1 MRYLLCLSYDGSAF
15 CGWQIQPSSPSVQQC
30 LEEALAKLC
39 GGPVAVTG
47 AGRTDTG
54 VHAADY
60 VCHFDLT
67 GSLPFEAS
75 DFCYKLNAILP
86 RSVVVHAVLPV
97 PDDFHARFSATQRSY
112 TYFIHRKKDPFVA
125 AYSWQCGFPGLD
137 FDAMNEACQYLLGT
151 HDFSCFEKVGGAN
164 KTSLCTITEAF
175 WKPYTPTHVSLMDF
189 GFSPE
194 EGIVSETV
202 ASRPLPQGLSLSSE
216 SKLSSSDPNP
226 AGPSLLCGRGWP
238 QVSDTTPSSSGQSP
252 SCHFERSPKGAVE
265 KSDYWYFRVSAD
277 RFLRNMVRA
286 IVGTLIEVGRGKH
299 DPAWVKELIET
310 GTRGDAG
317 ESVPGHALF
326 LSKVKY

>member
-1 MRYLLCLSYDGSAF
+1 MRFILCLSYDGSAF

-67 GSLPFEAS
+67 GPLPFEAT

-86 RSVVVHAVLPV
+86 RSVVVHAVLPTTE
-97 PDDFHARFSATQRSY
+97 DFHARFSATQRSY

-189 GFSPE
+189 GFTPE
-194 EGIVSETV
+194 EGVVSETV
-202 ASRPLPQGLSLSSE
+202 APRPLPPQA
-216 SKLSSSDPNP
+216 

-238 QVSDTTPSSSGQSP
+238 QVSDTTPSSCGQSP
-252 SCHFERSPKGAVE
+252 T
-265 KSDYWYFRVSAD
+265 YWYFRVSAD

-299 DPAWVKELIET
+299 DPVWVKELIET

>member
-1 MRYLLCLSYDGSAF
+1 MRYILSLSYDGSAF

-39 GGPVAVTG
+39 GGPVAPPQKSTDFRGPRIEVTG

-67 GSLPFEAS
+67 GPLPFEAS

-86 RSVVVHAVLPV
+86 RSVVVHAVLPAA
-97 PDDFHARFSATQRSY
+97 DDFHARFSATQRSY

-137 FDAMNEACQYLLGT
+137 FEAMNEACQYLLGT

-164 KTSLCTITEAF
+164 KTSLCTITEAY
-175 WKPYTPTHVSLMDF
+175 WKPYTPTHVSIMDF
-189 GFSPE
+189 GFTPE
-194 EGIVSETV
+194 EGVVSETV
-202 ASRPLPQGLSLSSE
+202 APRPLPPQA
-216 SKLSSSDPNP
+216 

-252 SCHFERSPKGAVE
+252 T
-265 KSDYWYFRVSAD
+265 YWYFRVSAD

-286 IVGTLIEVGRGKH
+286 IVGTLIEVGRGKQ
-299 DPAWVKELIET
+299 DPAWVKVLIET

-326 LSKVKY
+326 LSKVQY

>member
-1 MRYLLCLSYDGSAF
+1 MRYILSLSYDGSAF

-30 LEEALAKLC
+30 LEEALARLC

-67 GSLPFEAS
+67 GPLPFEAS

-86 RSVVVHAVLPV
+86 RSIVVHGVFPAR
-97 PDDFHARFSATQRSY
+97 DDFHARFCATQRSY

-125 AYSWQCGFPGLD
+125 AYSWQCGFPDLD
-137 FDAMNEACQYLLGT
+137 FAAMNEACQYLLGT
-151 HDFSCFEKVGGAN
+151 HDFSCFEKTGGAN

-175 WKPYTPTHVSLMDF
+175 WAPYTPTHIQLMSF
-189 GFSPE
+189 GQSEE
-194 EGIVSETV
+194 EGTLSETV
-202 ASRPLPQGLSLSSE
+202 ASRPLP
-216 SKLSSSDPNP
+216 K
-226 AGPSLLCGRGWP
+226 GPLPLMMPRVA
-238 QVSDTTPSSSGQSP
+238 QVSERVPSSSGQSP
-252 SCHFERSPKGAVE
+252 RCHFERSPEGGVE
-265 KSDYWYFRVSAD
+265 KSEYWYFRVSAD

-299 DPAWVKELIET
+299 EPLWVEELIET

-326 LSKVKY
+326 LSKVQY

>member
-1 MRYLLCLSYDGSAF
+1 MRYILSLSYDGSAF

-39 GGPVAVTG
+39 GGPVPVTG

-86 RSVVVHAVLPV
+86 RGIVVHAVLPAA
-97 PDDFHARFSATQRSY
+97 DDFHARFSATQRSY

-125 AYSWQCGFPGLD
+125 AYSWQCGFPDLD

-151 HDFSCFEKVGGAN
+151 HDFSCFEKTGGAN
-164 KTSLCTITEAF
+164 KTSRCTITEAF

-202 ASRPLPQGLSLSSE
+202 VSDDPSQSRLAPSS
-216 SKLSSSDPNP
+216 
-226 AGPSLLCGRGWP
+226 GPSLLCGRGWP
-238 QVSDTTPSSSGQSP
+238 QVSDTTPSSCGQSP
-252 SCHFERSPKGAVE
+252 SN
-265 KSDYWYFRVSAD
+265 YWYFRVSAD

-299 DPAWVKELIET
+299 EPGWVKELIET

-326 LSKVKY
+326 LSKVRY

>member
-1 MRYLLCLSYDGSAF
+1 MRYILSLSYDGSAF

-86 RSVVVHAVLPV
+86 RSVVVHAVLPAA
-97 PDDFHARFSATQRSY
+97 DDFHARFSATQRSY

-202 ASRPLPQGLSLSSE
+202 ASRPLPPQA
-216 SKLSSSDPNP
+216 

-252 SCHFERSPKGAVE
+252 M
-265 KSDYWYFRVSAD
+265 YWYFRVSAD

-326 LSKVKY
+326 LSKVRY

>member
-1 MRYLLCLSYDGSAF
+1 MRYILSLSYDGSAF

-67 GSLPFEAS
+67 GNLPFEAS

-86 RSVVVHAVLPV
+86 RGIVVHAVLPTT
-97 PDDFHARFSATQRSY
+97 DDFHARFSATQRSY

-125 AYSWQCGFPGLD
+125 AYSWQCGFPDLD
-137 FDAMNEACQYLLGT
+137 FDAMNEACQYLLGP
-151 HDFSCFEKVGGAN
+151 HDFSCFEKTGGAN
-164 KTSLCTITEAF
+164 KTSRCTITEAF
-175 WKPYTPTHVSLMDF
+175 WKPYVPTHVSLM
-189 GFSPE
+189 GYGSAYGRSEE
-194 EGIVSETV
+194 EGVISETYGHPRPYKREGPAACGGRGRSAAEAVSEII
-202 ASRPLPQGLSLSSE
+202 
-216 SKLSSSDPNP
+216 
-226 AGPSLLCGRGWP
+226 
-238 QVSDTTPSSSGQSP
+238 PSSGGKP
-252 SCHFERSPKGAVE
+252 P
-265 KSDYWYFRVSAD
+265 YWFFRVSAD

-299 DPAWVKELIET
+299 EPAWVKELIET

>member
-1 MRYLLCLSYDGSAF
+1 MRYILCLSYDGSAF
-15 CGWQIQPSSPSVQQC
+15 CGWQIQPSSPSVQQT
-30 LEEALAKLC
+30 LEESLAKLC
-39 GGPVAVTG
+39 GGPVQVTG

-86 RSVVVHAVLPV
+86 RGIAVHSVLPTD
-97 PDDFHARFSATQRSY
+97 DDFHARFSATQRSY

-125 AYSWQCGFPGLD
+125 AYSWQCGYPGLD
-137 FDAMNEACQYLLGT
+137 FEAMNEACRYLLGT

-175 WKPYTPTHVSLMDF
+175 WKPYTPTYLSLMGLD
-189 GFSPE
+189 GRAKEDGVISETCGHPRPHKR
-194 EGIVSETV
+194 EGPIACDGRGRSEAEAVSEII
-202 ASRPLPQGLSLSSE
+202 
-216 SKLSSSDPNP
+216 
-226 AGPSLLCGRGWP
+226 
-238 QVSDTTPSSSGQSP
+238 PSSGGNP
-252 SCHFERSPKGAVE
+252 P
-265 KSDYWYFRVSAD
+265 YWYFRVSAD

>member
-1 MRYLLCLSYDGSAF
+1 MRYILCLSYDGSAF

-30 LEEALAKLC
+30 LEEALARLC
-39 GGPVAVTG
+39 GGPVPVTG

-67 GSLPFEAS
+67 GNLPFEAS

-86 RSVVVHAVLPV
+86 RSVVVHAVLPAT
-97 PDDFHARFSATQRSY
+97 DDFHARFSATQRSY

-137 FDAMNEACQYLLGT
+137 FKAMNEACQYLLGT

-164 KTSLCTITEAF
+164 KTSICTITEAF
-175 WKPYTPTHVSLMDF
+175 WQPYTPTLY
-189 GFSPE
+189 
-194 EGIVSETV
+194 TV
-202 ASRPLPQGLSLSSE
+202 IPGEAKE
-216 SKLSSSDPNP
+216 
-226 AGPSLLCGRGWP
+226 
-238 QVSDTTPSSSGQSP
+238 
-252 SCHFERSPKGAVE
+252 
-265 KSDYWYFRVSAD
+265 SDYWYFRVSAD

-299 DPAWVKELIET
+299 GPEWVKELIET

>member
-1 MRYLLCLSYDGSAF
+1 MRYILSLSYDGSAF

-39 GGPVAVTG
+39 SGPVAVTG

-67 GSLPFEAS
+67 GHLPFEAS

-86 RSVVVHAVLPV
+86 RSVVVHAVLPTT
-97 PDDFHARFSATQRSY
+97 DDFHARFSATQRSY

-137 FDAMNEACQYLLGT
+137 FAAMNEACQYLLGT

-175 WKPYTPTHVSLMDF
+175 WKPYTPTYISIMD
-189 GFSPE
+189 
-194 EGIVSETV
+194 
-202 ASRPLPQGLSLSSE
+202 
-216 SKLSSSDPNP
+216 
-226 AGPSLLCGRGWP
+226 
-238 QVSDTTPSSSGQSP
+238 
-252 SCHFERSPKGAVE
+252 SCHFERSPEGGVE
-265 KSDYWYFRVSAD
+265 KSAYWYFRVSAD

-299 DPAWVKELIET
+299 DPKWVAELIET
-310 GTRGDAG
+310 GTRGEAG

-326 LSKVKY
+326 LGKIRY

>member
-1 MRYLLCLSYDGSAF
+1 MRYILSLSYDGSAF

-39 GGPVAVTG
+39 GGPLSVTG

-54 VHAADY
+54 VHAAAY
-60 VCHFDLT
+60 IAHFDLT
-67 GSLPFEAS
+67 GPLPFEAS

-86 RSVVVHAVLPV
+86 RGIVVHAVLPA

-125 AYSWQCGFPGLD
+125 AYSWQCGFPDLD

-151 HDFSCFEKVGGAN
+151 HDFSCFEKTGGAN

-175 WKPYTPTHVSLMDF
+175 WKPYVPTHVSLMDF

-202 ASRPLPQGLSLSSE
+202 ATRPLPPQA
-216 SKLSSSDPNP
+216 

-238 QVSDTTPSSSGQSP
+238 QVSETIPSSSGQSP
-252 SCHFERSPKGAVE
+252 RTVNS
-265 KSDYWYFRVSAD
+265 SDNPFVIPSEAKESQYWYFRVSAD

-299 DPAWVKELIET
+299 EPAWVKELIET

-326 LSKVKY
+326 LSKVRY

>member
-1 MRYLLCLSYDGSAF
+1 MRYILSLSYDGSAF

-39 GGPVAVTG
+39 GGPVPVTG

-67 GSLPFEAS
+67 GDLPFGAS

-86 RSVVVHAVLPV
+86 RSIVVHAVLPTT
-97 PDDFHARFSATQRSY
+97 DDFHARFSATQRSY

-125 AYSWQCGFPGLD
+125 AYSWQCGFPDLD
-137 FDAMNEACQYLLGT
+137 FDAMNQACQYLLGT

-175 WKPYTPTHVSLMDF
+175 WKPYVPTHVSLMDF
-189 GFSPE
+189 GNCELIDNAFGRSEE
-194 EGIVSETV
+194 EGVISETYGHPRPYKREGPAGFGPTGESSLSDGWTEFRGRGRSVAEAVSEII
-202 ASRPLPQGLSLSSE
+202 
-216 SKLSSSDPNP
+216 
-226 AGPSLLCGRGWP
+226 
-238 QVSDTTPSSSGQSP
+238 PSSGGEP
-252 SCHFERSPKGAVE
+252 P
-265 KSDYWYFRVSAD
+265 YWYFRVSAD

-286 IVGTLIEVGRGKH
+286 IVGTMIEVGRGKH

>member
-1 MRYLLCLSYDGSAF
+1 MRYILSLSYDGSAF

-67 GSLPFEAS
+67 GPLPFEAS

-86 RSVVVHAVLPV
+86 RSVVVHAVLPTT
-97 PDDFHARFSATQRSY
+97 DDFHARFSATQRSY

-137 FDAMNEACQYLLGT
+137 FDAMNEACQYLLGR

-175 WKPYTPTHVSLMDF
+175 WKPYTPTYVQLMRWPVDA
-189 GFSPE
+189 GHDEEERHSRRDRESP
-194 EGIVSETV
+194 
-202 ASRPLPQGLSLSSE
+202 
-216 SKLSSSDPNP
+216 
-226 AGPSLLCGRGWP
+226 
-238 QVSDTTPSSSGQSP
+238 
-252 SCHFERSPKGAVE
+252 
-265 KSDYWYFRVSAD
+265 YWYFRVSAD

-299 DPAWVKELIET
+299 DPTWVKELIES

>member
-1 MRYLLCLSYDGSAF
+1 MRYLLSLSYDGSAF

-30 LEEALAKLC
+30 LEESLTKLC

-67 GSLPFEAS
+67 GS
-75 DFCYKLNAILP
+75 
-86 RSVVVHAVLPV
+86 VVVHAVLPA

-125 AYSWQCGFPGLD
+125 AYSWLCGFPGLD
-137 FDAMNEACQYLLGT
+137 FDAMNEACQHLLGT

-189 GFSPE
+189 GFTPE

-252 SCHFERSPKGAVE
+252 SCHFERSPKGTVE
-265 KSDYWYFRVSAD
+265 KSDYWYFRISAD

-299 DPAWVKELIET
+299 EPVWVKELIET

>member
-1 MRYLLCLSYDGSAF
+1 MRYLLSLSYDGSAF

-30 LEEALAKLC
+30 LEEALTKLC

-67 GSLPFEAS
+67 GPLPFEAS

-86 RSVVVHAVLPV
+86 RSVVVHAVLPAA
-97 PDDFHARFSATQRSY
+97 DDFHARFSATQRSY

-189 GFSPE
+189 GFTPE
-194 EGIVSETV
+194 EGVVSETV
-202 ASRPLPQGLSLSSE
+202 APRPLPPQA
-216 SKLSSSDPNP
+216 

-238 QVSDTTPSSSGQSP
+238 QVSDTTPSSCGQSP
-252 SCHFERSPKGAVE
+252 T
-265 KSDYWYFRVSAD
+265 YWYFRVSAD

-299 DPAWVKELIET
+299 DPVWVKELIET

>member
-1 MRYLLCLSYDGSAF
+1 MRYILCLSYDGSAF

-30 LEEALAKLC
+30 LEEALAKIC
-39 GGPVAVTG
+39 GGSVAVTG

-67 GSLPFEAS
+67 GSLPFEAT

-86 RSVVVHAVLPV
+86 RSVAVHSVLPAA
-97 PDDFHARFSATQRSY
+97 DDFHARFTAVQRSY

-125 AYSWQCGFPGLD
+125 AHSWQCGYPDLD
-137 FDAMNEACQYLLGT
+137 FDAMNQACKYLLGT

-164 KTSLCTITEAF
+164 KTSICTVTEAF
-175 WKPYTPTHVSLMDF
+175 WKPYVPTLYTVMQDRA
-189 GFSPE
+189 E
-194 EGIVSETV
+194 E
-202 ASRPLPQGLSLSSE
+202 
-216 SKLSSSDPNP
+216 
-226 AGPSLLCGRGWP
+226 
-238 QVSDTTPSSSGQSP
+238 SG
-252 SCHFERSPKGAVE
+252 
-265 KSDYWYFRVSAD
+265 YWYFRVSAD

-299 DPAWVKELIET
+299 GPDWVADLIAT
-310 GTRGDAG
+310 GKRGDAG

-326 LSKVKY
+326 LSKVRY

>member
-1 MRYLLCLSYDGSAF
+1 MRYILSLSYDGSAF

-39 GGPVAVTG
+39 GGSVAVTG

-67 GSLPFEAS
+67 GDLPFGAS

-86 RSVVVHAVLPV
+86 RSIVVHAVLPTT
-97 PDDFHARFSATQRSY
+97 DDFHARFSATQRSY

-125 AYSWQCGFPGLD
+125 AYSWQCGFPDLD
-137 FDAMNEACQYLLGT
+137 FDAMNQACQYLLGT

-175 WKPYTPTHVSLMDF
+175 WKPYVPTHVSLMDF
-189 GFSPE
+189 GFTPE

-202 ASRPLPQGLSLSSE
+202 ATRPLPPQA
-216 SKLSSSDPNP
+216 

-238 QVSDTTPSSSGQSP
+238 QVSETTPSSSGQSP
-252 SCHFERSPKGAVE
+252 Q
-265 KSDYWYFRVSAD
+265 YWYFRVSAD

-286 IVGTLIEVGRGKH
+286 IVGTMIEVGRGKH

>member
-1 MRYLLCLSYDGSAF
+1 MRYILSLSYDGSAF

-67 GSLPFEAS
+67 GSLPFEAT

-86 RSVVVHAVLPV
+86 RSVVVHAVLQAPE
-97 PDDFHARFSATQRSY
+97 DFHARFSATQRSY

-164 KTSLCTITEAF
+164 KTSICTITEAF

-189 GFSPE
+189 GFTPE
-194 EGIVSETV
+194 EGVVSETV
-202 ASRPLPQGLSLSSE
+202 ASRPLPPQA
-216 SKLSSSDPNP
+216 

-238 QVSDTTPSSSGQSP
+238 QVSDTTPSSCGQSP
-252 SCHFERSPKGAVE
+252 T
-265 KSDYWYFRVSAD
+265 YWFFRVSAD

-299 DPAWVKELIET
+299 GPEWVKELIET

-326 LSKVKY
+326 LSKVRY

>member
-1 MRYLLCLSYDGSAF
+1 MRYILSLSYDGSAF
-15 CGWQIQPSSPSVQQC
+15 CGWQIQPSSPSVQQS
-30 LEEALAKLC
+30 LEEALTKLC
-39 GGPVAVTG
+39 GGPVPVTG

-67 GSLPFEAS
+67 GPLPFEAS

-86 RSVVVHAVLPV
+86 RGIVVHAVLPTT
-97 PDDFHARFSATQRSY
+97 DDFHARFSATQRSY

-125 AYSWQCGFPGLD
+125 AYSWQCGFPDLD

-151 HDFSCFEKVGGAN
+151 QDFSCFEKTGGAN

-175 WKPYTPTHVSLMDF
+175 WKPYVPTHVSLMDYGFTPKDF
-189 GFSPE
+189 GISPE
-194 EGIVSETV
+194 EGIVSET
-202 ASRPLPQGLSLSSE
+202 ASATLRPLPPQA
-216 SKLSSSDPNP
+216 
-226 AGPSLLCGRGWP
+226 AGPSLLSGRGWP
-238 QVSDTTPSSSGQSP
+238 EVSETTPSS
-252 SCHFERSPKGAVE
+252 CDRSPYE
-265 KSDYWYFRVSAD
+265 YWYFRVSAD

-299 DPAWVKELIET
+299 EPAWVKELIET

>member
-1 MRYLLCLSYDGSAF
+1 MRYILCLSYDGSAF
-15 CGWQIQPSSPSVQQC
+15 CGWQIQPSSPSVQQT
-30 LEEALAKLC
+30 LEESLAKLC
-39 GGPVAVTG
+39 GGPVQVTG

-86 RSVVVHAVLPV
+86 RGIAVHSVLPAA
-97 PDDFHARFSATQRSY
+97 DDFHARFSATQRSY

-125 AYSWQCGFPGLD
+125 AYSWQCGYPGLD
-137 FDAMNEACQYLLGT
+137 FSAMNEACQHLLGE

-164 KTSLCTITEAF
+164 KTSICTITEAF
-175 WKPYTPTHVSLMDF
+175 WKPYTPTIYSVMDS
-189 GFSPE
+189 GFP
-194 EGIVSETV
+194 
-202 ASRPLPQGLSLSSE
+202 
-216 SKLSSSDPNP
+216 
-226 AGPSLLCGRGWP
+226 
-238 QVSDTTPSSSGQSP
+238 P
-252 SCHFERSPKGAVE
+252 SCDRSPQ
-265 KSDYWYFRVSAD
+265 YWYFRVSAD

-299 DPAWVKELIET
+299 EPAWVKELIET

>member
-1 MRYLLCLSYDGSAF
+1 MRYILCLSYDGSAF

-67 GSLPFEAS
+67 GPLPFEAT

-86 RSVVVHAVLPV
+86 RSVVVHAVLPA

-137 FDAMNEACQYLLGT
+137 FDAMNEACQYLLGQ

-189 GFSPE
+189 GFTPE
-194 EGIVSETV
+194 EGVVSETV
-202 ASRPLPQGLSLSSE
+202 APRPLPPQA
-216 SKLSSSDPNP
+216 

-238 QVSDTTPSSSGQSP
+238 QVSDTTPSSCGQSP
-252 SCHFERSPKGAVE
+252 T
-265 KSDYWYFRVSAD
+265 YWYFRVSAD

>member
-1 MRYLLCLSYDGSAF
+1 MRYILSLSYDGSAF

-67 GSLPFEAS
+67 GPLPFEAS

-86 RSVVVHAVLPV
+86 RSVVVHAVLPTTE
-97 PDDFHARFSATQRSY
+97 DFHARFSATQRSY

-125 AYSWQCGFPGLD
+125 AYSWQCGFPSLD

-164 KTSLCTITEAF
+164 KTSICTIAEAF

-189 GFSPE
+189 GFTPE
-194 EGIVSETV
+194 EGV
-202 ASRPLPQGLSLSSE
+202 
-216 SKLSSSDPNP
+216 
-226 AGPSLLCGRGWP
+226 
-238 QVSDTTPSSSGQSP
+238 VSDTCGHPRPHKREGPAACGGRGREATVSDTIPSSGVKP
-252 SCHFERSPKGAVE
+252 P
-265 KSDYWYFRVSAD
+265 YWYFRVSAD

-326 LSKVKY
+326 LSKVQY

>member
-1 MRYLLCLSYDGSAF
+1 MRYILCLSYDGSAF

-39 GGPVAVTG
+39 GCPVEPPQKSADFRGPRISVTG

-86 RSVVVHAVLPV
+86 RSVVVHAVLPAR
-97 PDDFHARFSATQRSY
+97 DDFHARFSATQRSY

-189 GFSPE
+189 GFTPE
-194 EGIVSETV
+194 EGVVSETV
-202 ASRPLPQGLSLSSE
+202 ASRPLPPQA
-216 SKLSSSDPNP
+216 

-238 QVSDTTPSSSGQSP
+238 QVSDTTPSSSDRP
-252 SCHFERSPKGAVE
+252 VI
-265 KSDYWYFRVSAD
+265 RVKDS
-277 RFLRNMVRA
+277 
-286 IVGTLIEVGRGKH
+286 GGR
-299 DPAWVKELIET
+299 
-310 GTRGDAG
+310 R
-317 ESVPGHALF
+317 ES
-326 LSKVKY
+326 

>member
-1 MRYLLCLSYDGSAF
+1 MRYLLSLSYDGSAF
-15 CGWQIQPSSPSVQQC
+15 CGWQIQPSSPSVQQS

-86 RSVVVHAVLPV
+86 RSVVVHAVLPA

-125 AYSWQCGFPGLD
+125 AYSWQCGYPELD
-137 FDAMNEACQYLLGT
+137 FGAMNQACQFLPGT
-151 HDFSCFEKVGGAN
+151 HDFSCFEKTGGDN
-164 KTSLCTITEAF
+164 KTSLCTITEAL
-175 WKPYTPTHVSLMDF
+175 WTPYTPTHVSLMDF
-189 GFSPE
+189 GSPPE
-194 EGIVSETV
+194 EGIISET
-202 ASRPLPQGLSLSSE
+202 ASASLRPLPPQA
-216 SKLSSSDPNP
+216 
-226 AGPSLLCGRGWP
+226 AGPSLLSGRGWP
-238 QVSDTTPSSSGQSP
+238 EVSEITPSSSGQSP
-252 SCHFERSPKGAVE
+252 RCHFERSPKGGIE

-299 DPAWVKELIET
+299 GPEWVRELIET

-326 LSKVKY
+326 LSRIRY

>member
-1 MRYLLCLSYDGSAF
+1 MRYILSLSYDGSAF

-67 GSLPFEAS
+67 GPLPFEAS

-86 RSVVVHAVLPV
+86 RSVVVHAVLPATE
-97 PDDFHARFSATQRSY
+97 DFHARFSATQRSY

-164 KTSLCTITEAF
+164 KTSICTITEAF

-189 GFSPE
+189 GLTPE
-194 EGIVSETV
+194 EGVVSETV
-202 ASRPLPQGLSLSSE
+202 ATRPLPPQA
-216 SKLSSSDPNP
+216 

-238 QVSDTTPSSSGQSP
+238 QVSETTPSSSGKSP
-252 SCHFERSPKGAVE
+252 Q
-265 KSDYWYFRVSAD
+265 YWYFRVSAD

-299 DPAWVKELIET
+299 DPEWVKELLET

-326 LSKVKY
+326 LSKVRY

>member
-1 MRYLLCLSYDGSAF
+1 MRYILSLSYDGSAF

-39 GGPVAVTG
+39 GGPVPVTG

-67 GSLPFEAS
+67 GNLPFEAS

-86 RSVVVHAVLPV
+86 RSIVVHAVLPTT
-97 PDDFHARFSATQRSY
+97 DDFHARFSATQRSY

-125 AYSWQCGFPGLD
+125 AYSWQCGFPDLD
-137 FDAMNEACQYLLGT
+137 FDTMNQACRYLLGT
-151 HDFSCFEKVGGAN
+151 HDFSCFEKTGGAN
-164 KTSLCTITEAF
+164 KTSICTITEAF
-175 WKPYTPTHVSLMDF
+175 WKPYV
-189 GFSPE
+189 
-194 EGIVSETV
+194 
-202 ASRPLPQGLSLSSE
+202 
-216 SKLSSSDPNP
+216 
-226 AGPSLLCGRGWP
+226 PSLYS
-238 QVSDTTPSSSGQSP
+238 VIPSEAKES
-252 SCHFERSPKGAVE
+252 H
-265 KSDYWYFRVSAD
+265 YWYFRVSAD

-310 GTRGDAG
+310 GTRSEAG

-326 LSKVKY
+326 LGKISY